1 MSNQFEN
8 VVTYYNKSFVGT
20 TPITQTITSSATY
33 INMTLSP
40 DTTGTDIT
48 ESANSDTI
56 NDFLNDGKFILQE
69 VGYYLFQ
76 FVFTVSGSASNNYII
91 RATKNEVEIDAT
103 QVQFTTRGT
112 NVQWEVAMCFI
123 VDAGYNEYDQ
133 PLAQM
138 NKGLMRSTNTIQL
151 QCQNVG
157 GTGNLNLENGLYNI
171 TKID

>member
-33 INMTLSP
+33 VNMTLSP
-40 DTTGTDIT
+40 DTNETDII

-56 NDFLNDGKFILQE
+56 NDFLNDG
-69 VGYYLFQ
+69 YYLFQ
-76 FVFTVSGSASNNYII
+76 FVLTVSGSASNNYII